1 MTSMF
6 TCITLE
12 EWPETMYATVNSEFR
27 ASAAY
32 YITLIIVG
40 TYFIV
45 SVFVAAVSGVFLR
58 LRREHVA
65 MLKHRNAQE
74 RSPTMSNEEEE
85 EEFAKGFARFTRL
98 KTLCVSLST
107 TTKEERRKM
116 HLSILPR
123 QHSRKSSIKDVA

>member
-1 MTSMF
+1 
-6 TCITLE
+6 
-12 EWPETMYATVNSEFR
+12 MYATVNSEFR

-98 KTLCVSLST
+98 KNALRFFKHHNEGGKKKDAFVDIAVSYTHLTLP
-107 TTKEERRKM
+107 TK
-116 HLSILPR
+116 
-123 QHSRKSSIKDVA
+123 A